1 MDDEDE
7 AEDENEAA
15 EAAEDGDAAI
25 RCGGGGARR
34 PMHETGEAGAD
45 WSGIERQCAR
55 APRKP
60 DRLCVVQTRTI
71 THYIFHEY
79 IQHQE

>member
-1 MDDEDE
+1 MAPIDLRDVDDEDE
-7 AEDENEAA
+7 EDEA
-15 EAAEDGDAAI
+15 EADEEDGNAAI
-25 RCGGGGARR
+25 RCGGGGARS

-60 DRLCVVQTRTI
+60 DRL
-71 THYIFHEY
+71 
-79 IQHQE
+79 